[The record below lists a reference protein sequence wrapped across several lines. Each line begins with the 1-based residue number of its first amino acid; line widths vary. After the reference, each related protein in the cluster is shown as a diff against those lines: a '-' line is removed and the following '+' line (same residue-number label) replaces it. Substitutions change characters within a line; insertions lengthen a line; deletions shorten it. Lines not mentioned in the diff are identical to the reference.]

1 MRSFSK
7 VKFKKMFFMKKRAAS
22 GETGTKQYLFSFRI
36 HYEAIVPGG
45 NGSCRPK
52 ETTNLLYILYST
64 TF

>member
-1 MRSFSK
+1 
-7 VKFKKMFFMKKRAAS
+7 MKKRAAS